1 MAPEYRK
8 YLVGQA
14 IAGAVINLVLNGA
27 IGWLSYRH
35 LPRVPLF
42 GPQSIAGDVVVTS
55 VLLPVLV
62 CLIVTPLVRAEIR
75 KGRLPAVAWVGDKPS
90 RALPRPRNVLLRALL
105 LGVLT
110 GILVSPVLIGM
121 LNLFVGSDGLGV
133 PAFVVFK
140 ASLGAA
146 LAAVV
151 TPITV
156 RWTFEEGLP
165 SSGVSS
171 NGGR

>member
-1 MAPEYRK
+1 MAPNYRK

-14 IAGAVINLVLNGA
+14 IAGAVINLFLNGA

-35 LPRVPLF
+35 LPRVPLY
-42 GPQSIAGDVVVTS
+42 GPQSMAGDIVVTS
-55 VLLPVLV
+55 LLLPVLV

-75 KGRLPAVAWVGDKPS
+75 KARLPAVAWAGDNRS
-90 RALPRPRNVLLRALL
+90 RVRRPRNLLLRGLL

-110 GILVSPVLIGM
+110 GILVSPVLSGV
-121 LNLFVGSDGLGV
+121 LSVFVGAEGLEV
-133 PAFVVFK
+133 PAFVAFK
-140 ASLGAA
+140 ASLGAM

-156 RWTFEEGLP
+156 RWTLEEVLP
-165 SSGVSS
+165 SSVVAST
-171 NGGR
+171 GGR